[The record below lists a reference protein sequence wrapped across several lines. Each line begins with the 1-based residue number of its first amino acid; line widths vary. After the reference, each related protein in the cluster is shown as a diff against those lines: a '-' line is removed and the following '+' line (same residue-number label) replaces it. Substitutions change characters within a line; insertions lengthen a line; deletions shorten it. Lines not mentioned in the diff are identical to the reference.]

1 MPFSHVPP
9 RNPFRRCGTG
19 FLPPPHSAPA
29 AKTYRQPLAA
39 SIIDNWLS
47 QPYDHIIAISTVAS
61 IREDPYPGSYGFD
74 YLVSNAGDSAMDIKE
89 KDSPLPQG
97 FALEQNYPNPFN
109 PTTSISFSIGQRAH
123 VELTVY
129 NLLGQMIRVLVD
141 EIKSA
146 GNYTAVWDGTDHT
159 GRLVGSGIY
168 FYRLKAENSS
178 AVRRM
183 LLLK

>member
-29 AKTYRQPLAA
+29 AKTYRRPPAG

-47 QPYDHIIAISTVAS
+47 QPYDHIIAIPTVAS
-61 IREDPYPGSYGFD
+61 IREDAYPGSYGFD

-123 VELTVY
+123 VELAVY
-129 NLLGQMIRVLVD
+129 NLLGKMIRVLVD
-141 EIKSA
+141 ETKSA

-178 AVRRM
+178 AVKRM